1 MNFLIHVLVVAVT
14 LVVAAY
20 LIPGI
25 EVSSFTIAIVAAVI
39 LGLLNL
45 VVRPILFVLTLPIT
59 LITFGLFAF
68 VLNALMFMFAAYFV
82 DGFTV
87 SGFIPALIGSLFVAI
102 ASTLSSKATD

>member
-1 MNFLIHVLVVAVT
+1 MKFVIHILVVAGA
-14 LVVAAY
+14 LLLSAY

-25 EVSSFTIAIVAAVI
+25 EVSGIYIAIVAALI

-68 VLNALMFMFAAYFV
+68 VLNALIFMFAASFI
-82 DGFTV
+82 DGFGV
-87 SGFIPALIGSLFVAI
+87 NGFIPALLGSLVVSV
-102 ASTLSSKATD
+102 ASTLADKIS